1 MPSVSVSLNQVAG
14 SGSCASAYDCALLAA
29 YQRAAHSACDA
40 ANDGSFGSAVMV
52 TPSSLGKAIADK
64 GSEQ

>member
-29 YQRAAHSACDA
+29 YQRAAHSARDA
-40 ANDGSFGSAVMV
+40 ADDCPFGSTMMV
-52 TPSSLGKAIADK
+52 TPSTLGEAITDK

>member
-14 SGSCASAYDCALLAA
+14 SSASASAYDCALLAA
-29 YQRAAHSACDA
+29 YQRAAHGPGDA
-40 ANDGSFGSAVMV
+40 ADDCSLGPAMMV

-64 GSEQ
+64 GSKQ